1 MIPPNE
7 PATVSQP
14 PKDFFDD
21 ASFKTLYGGVVVTW
35 VATSA
40 IADVWG
46 DVDLKIL
53 GFTIALIV
61 AIIGFFLSEQRNMKK
76 LVIAPFNGLLIYLT
90 IMGGTSFLPADINH
104 NQTLIAGNDTTQTE
118 IAEAADTEPG
128 RTSAFLKAWNPNTN
142 LVQEAVQLKQENQ
155 QLELE
160 TRNLSQVNQV
170 YEHKLDSTRQVIQTI
185 QLSPA
190 VREDLL
196 RNLDVSR
203 NATLLNSGFNQ

>member
-1 MIPPNE
+1 MTPSNE
-7 PATVSQP
+7 QTVSQP
-14 PKDFFDD
+14 QKAFFDD
-21 ASFKTLYGGVVVTW
+21 ASFRTLYGGVVVTW

-46 DVDLKIL
+46 DVDLKVL
-53 GFTIALIV
+53 GFSIAIIV
-61 AIIGFFLSEQRNMKK
+61 ALLGFFMSDQRNMKK

-90 IMGGTSFLPADINH
+90 IMGGTSFLPANINNNQDI
-104 NQTLIAGNDTTQTE
+104 AVSDTTHTE
-118 IAEAADTEPG
+118 VVEDTETPSG
-128 RTSAFLKAWNPNTN
+128 RTSAFLQAWNPNTN

-155 QLELE
+155 KLQIE
-160 TRNLSQVNQV
+160 TRELNEVNQV

-190 VREDLL
+190 VRENLL

-203 NATLLNSGFNQ
+203 DATLMNSRFNQ